1 MMKRSYWLKNVQI
14 TFFALASSLLFVDTS
29 FATPTDSQVSAT
41 TNPAITTDHLK
52 AAPNTVALTFDDGP
66 DPRYTK
72 QILAILD
79 RYKIK
84 ATFFVIGE
92 NAKQYPE
99 LIKDIQAHGQ
109 YIANHS
115 WSHPMLTRL
124 SPEKLQ
130 AQIANTNSVI
140 KSITGK
146 NPVCIRPP
154 FGSYNKE
161 VINVAHQN
169 GLQLITWDLN
179 SFDYERKGTDT
190 LVKWVTSKAGP
201 GSVILMH
208 DGGPR
213 QQTVEALPKII
224 EYYKSRG
231 IGFSPICY
239 H

>member
-1 MMKRSYWLKNVQI
+1 MKRSFWIKSAQV
-14 TFFALASSLLFVDTS
+14 ALFVVASSILFVSTS
-29 FATPTDSQVSAT
+29 YAVIPTDSQVSAT
-41 TNPAITTDHLK
+41 ANPAITKDHLK

-79 RYKIK
+79 HYNIK
-84 ATFFVIGE
+84 ATFFVIGQ
-92 NAKQYPE
+92 NAKEYPA
-99 LIKDIQAHGQ
+99 LIKEIEAHGD

-115 WSHPMLTRL
+115 WSHPMLTKL
-124 SPEKLQ
+124 DAQKLQ
-130 AQIANTNSVI
+130 MQIANTNKAI
-140 KSITGK
+140 KDITGH
-146 NPVCIRPP
+146 NPLCIRPP
-154 FGSYNKE
+154 FGAYNKE
-161 VINVAHQN
+161 VLNVAHQN

-179 SFDYERKGTDT
+179 SFDYERKGTDKM
-190 LVKWVTSKAGP
+190 VQWVTTHAGP

-213 QQTVEALPKII
+213 QQTVEALPRII

-239 H
+239 S